1 MQVEKYL
8 KNYQPTIYKTFVQ
21 AMQNNKL
28 SHAYLLVGNKGVPL
42 LEIATFLAKSLLC
55 DDPSPL
61 ACNNCISCLRVDD
74 NNYPDCIILDG
85 EEKLISKDAVDN
97 ISTQFEKTPLEN
109 KGIMVYVLNGIEYMR
124 EEAINS
130 ILKFLEEPQEGVYAF
145 LTTNNENTILPT
157 IVSRCQTFH
166 LKSID
171 RNVVIEQAIDLGVE
185 RTDAE
190 LLSYFYNDGELI
202 YEIVNDEDESASYF
216 ACKKALEE
224 LLDALKRGDNDYA
237 VYFVQ
242 SKISPLVNKKETFR
256 FFLDCLIAVF
266 EDLLNIQNNRPIA
279 LSNYDTILQDIL
291 DNNDIDISSCLLEL
305 LKQRNMIGLNLNI
318 PLQLDHIILSIVRS
332 NIHES
337 RK

>member
-8 KNYQPTIYKTFVQ
+8 KNYQPTIYKTFVN
-21 AMQNNKL
+21 ALSDNKL

-74 NNYPDCIILDG
+74 NNYPDCIILNG
-85 EEKLISKDAVDN
+85 EEKLISKDAVDS
-97 ISTQFEKTPLEN
+97 ISHQFEKTPLEN

-124 EEAINS
+124 EEAING

-145 LTTNNENTILPT
+145 LTTNNENAILPT
-157 IVSRCQTFH
+157 IVSRCQTLH

-171 RNVVIEQAIDLGVE
+171 RKIVIEQAIDLGVE
-185 RTDAE
+185 RSDAE

-216 ACKKALEE
+216 TCKKALEE
-224 LLDALKRGDNDYA
+224 LLDALKNGDNEYA
-237 VYFVQ
+237 VYYVQ

-266 EDLLNIQNNRPIA
+266 EDLLNIQNNREIA
-279 LSNYDTILQDIL
+279 LTNYDTILQDIL
-291 DNNDIDISSCLLEL
+291 ANNNIDISSCLLEL
-305 LKQRNMIGLNLNI
+305 LKQRNMIGLNLTI
-318 PLQLDHIILSIVRS
+318 PLQLDHIILYIVRS
-332 NIHES
+332 VNHES
-337 RK
+337 K

>member
-21 AMQNNKL
+21 ALQNNKL

-74 NNYPDCIILDG
+74 NNYPDCIILNG

-97 ISTQFEKTPLEN
+97 ISHQFEKTPLEN

-130 ILKFLEEPQEGVYAF
+130 ILKFLEEPQSDVYAF
-145 LTTNNENTILPT
+145 LTTNNENAILPT
-157 IVSRCQTFH
+157 IVSRCQSLH

-171 RNVVIEQAIDLGVE
+171 RNIVIEQALDLGVE
-185 RTDAE
+185 RSDAE

-202 YEIVNDEDESASYF
+202 YEIINDENESNSYF

-224 LLDALKRGDNDYA
+224 LLDALKRGDNYYA
-237 VYFVQ
+237 LYFVQ
-242 SKISPLVNKKETFR
+242 SKISPMVNKKETFR

-279 LSNYDTILQDIL
+279 LTNYDTILQDIL
-291 DNNDIDISSCLLEL
+291 ENNHIDISSCLLEL

-318 PLQLDHIILSIVRS
+318 PLQLDHIIQYIVRS
-332 NIHES
+332 NSNES
-337 RK
+337 K

>member
-8 KNYQPTIYKTFVQ
+8 KNYQPTIYKTFVN
-21 AMQNNKL
+21 ALSDNKL

-74 NNYPDCIILDG
+74 NNYPDCIILNG

-97 ISTQFEKTPLEN
+97 ISHQFEKTPLEN
-109 KGIMVYVLNGIEYMR
+109 KGIMVYVLNSIEYMR
-124 EEAINS
+124 EEAING

-145 LTTNNENTILPT
+145 LTTNNENAILPT
-157 IVSRCQTFH
+157 IVSRCQTLH

-171 RNVVIEQAIDLGVE
+171 RKIVIEQAIDLGVE
-185 RTDAE
+185 RSDAE

-216 ACKKALEE
+216 TCKKALEE
-224 LLDALKRGDNDYA
+224 LLNALKNGDNEYA
-237 VYFVQ
+237 VYYVQ

-266 EDLLNIQNNRPIA
+266 EDLLNIQNNREIA
-279 LSNYDTILQDIL
+279 LTNYDTILQDIL
-291 DNNDIDISSCLLEL
+291 ANNNIDISSCLLEL
-305 LKQRNMIGLNLNI
+305 LKQRNMIGLNLTI
-318 PLQLDHIILSIVRS
+318 PLQLDHIILYIVRS
-332 NIHES
+332 ANHEF
-337 RK
+337 K

>member
-8 KNYQPTIYKTFVQ
+8 QNYQPTIYKTFVN
-21 AMQNNKL
+21 ALSDNKL

-74 NNYPDCIILDG
+74 NNYPDCIILNG

-97 ISTQFEKTPLEN
+97 ISHQFEKTPLEN

-124 EEAINS
+124 EEAING

-145 LTTNNENTILPT
+145 LTTNNENAILPT
-157 IVSRCQTFH
+157 IVSRCQTLH

-171 RNVVIEQAIDLGVE
+171 RKIVIEQAIDLGVE
-185 RTDAE
+185 RSDAE

-216 ACKKALEE
+216 TCKKALEK
-224 LLDALKRGDNDYA
+224 LLDALKNGDIEYA
-237 VYFVQ
+237 VYYVQ

-266 EDLLNIQNNRPIA
+266 EDLLNIQNNREIA
-279 LSNYDTILQDIL
+279 LTNYDTILQDIL
-291 DNNDIDISSCLLEL
+291 ANNNIDISSCLLEL
-305 LKQRNMIGLNLNI
+305 LKQRNMIGLNLTI

-332 NIHES
+332 ANHES
-337 RK
+337 K

>member
-8 KNYQPTIYKTFVQ
+8 KNYQPTIYKTFVN
-21 AMQNNKL
+21 ALSDNKL

-74 NNYPDCIILDG
+74 NNYPDCIILNG

-97 ISTQFEKTPLEN
+97 ISHQFEKTPLEN

-124 EEAINS
+124 EEAING

-145 LTTNNENTILPT
+145 LTTNNENAILPT
-157 IVSRCQTFH
+157 IVSRCQTLH

-171 RNVVIEQAIDLGVE
+171 RKIVIEQAIDLGVE
-185 RTDAE
+185 RSDAE

-216 ACKKALEE
+216 TCKKALEE
-224 LLDALKRGDNDYA
+224 LLDALKNGDNEYA
-237 VYFVQ
+237 VYYVQ

-266 EDLLNIQNNRPIA
+266 EDLLNIQNNREIA
-279 LSNYDTILQDIL
+279 LTNYDTILQDIL
-291 DNNDIDISSCLLEL
+291 ANNNIDISSCLLEL
-305 LKQRNMIGLNLNI
+305 LKQRNMIGLNLTI

-332 NIHES
+332 ANHES
-337 RK
+337 K

>member
-8 KNYQPTIYKTFVQ
+8 KQYQPTIYKTFVN
-21 AMQNNKL
+21 ALEGNKI

-74 NNYPDCIILDG
+74 NNYPDCVILDG
-85 EEKLISKDAVDN
+85 EEKLITKDSVDN
-97 ISTQFEKTPLEN
+97 IAHQFEKTPLET

-130 ILKFLEEPQEGVYAF
+130 ILKFLEEPQENVYAF
-145 LTTNNENTILPT
+145 LTTNNENAILPT
-157 IVSRCQTFH
+157 IVSRCQTLH
-166 LKSID
+166 LKAIERS
-171 RNVVIEQAIDLGVE
+171 VVIEQATSFGVN
-185 RTDAE
+185 RGDAE

-202 YEIVNDEDESASYF
+202 YEIINDENRGQNYAL
-216 ACKKALEE
+216 CKEA
-224 LLDALKRGDNDYA
+224 LLDLLEALKNNDKGYIHYYA
-237 VYFVQ
+237 Q
-242 SKISPLVNKKETFR
+242 SKIAPLVNKKETFR

-266 EDLLNIQNNRPIA
+266 EDLLNIQNSRDII
-279 LSNYDTILQDIL
+279 LTNYDTILQEIV
-291 DNNDIDISSCLLEL
+291 NNTDIDISGCLLEL

-318 PLQLDHIILSIVRS
+318 PLQLDHIILTITRG
-332 NIHES
+332 N
-337 RK
+337 

>member
-8 KNYQPTIYKTFVQ
+8 KNYQPTIYKTFVN
-21 AMQNNKL
+21 ALNDNKL

-74 NNYPDCIILDG
+74 NNYPDCIILNG

-97 ISTQFEKTPLEN
+97 ISHQFEKTPLEN

-124 EEAINS
+124 EEAING

-145 LTTNNENTILPT
+145 LTTNNENAILPT
-157 IVSRCQTFH
+157 IVSRCQTLH

-171 RNVVIEQAIDLGVE
+171 RKVVIEQAIDLGVE
-185 RTDAE
+185 RSDAE

-216 ACKKALEE
+216 TCKKALEE
-224 LLDALKRGDNDYA
+224 LLDALKRGDNEYA
-237 VYFVQ
+237 VYYVQ

-266 EDLLNIQNNRPIA
+266 EDLLNIQNNREIA
-279 LSNYDTILQDIL
+279 LTNYDTILQDIL
-291 DNNDIDISSCLLEL
+291 ANNHIDISSCLLEL
-305 LKQRNMIGLNLNI
+305 LKQRNMIGLNLTI

-332 NIHES
+332 INHES
-337 RK
+337 K

>member
-21 AMQNNKL
+21 ALQNNKL

-74 NNYPDCIILDG
+74 NNYPDCIILNG

-97 ISTQFEKTPLEN
+97 ISHQFEKTPLEN

-130 ILKFLEEPQEGVYAF
+130 ILKFLEEPQSDVYAF
-145 LTTNNENTILPT
+145 LTTNNENAILPT
-157 IVSRCQTFH
+157 IVSRCQSLH

-171 RNVVIEQAIDLGVE
+171 RNIVIEQALDLGVE
-185 RTDAE
+185 RSDAE

-202 YEIVNDEDESASYF
+202 YEIINDENESNSYF

-237 VYFVQ
+237 LYFVQ
-242 SKISPLVNKKETFR
+242 SKISPMVNKKETFR

-279 LSNYDTILQDIL
+279 LTNYDTILQDIL
-291 DNNDIDISSCLLEL
+291 ENNHIDISSCLLEL

-318 PLQLDHIILSIVRS
+318 PLQLDHIIQYIVRS
-332 NIHES
+332 NSNES
-337 RK
+337 K

>member
-8 KNYQPTIYKTFVQ
+8 KNYQPTIYNTFVQ

-97 ISTQFEKTPLEN
+97 ISHQFEKTPLET

-145 LTTNNENTILPT
+145 LTTNNENAILPT
-157 IVSRCQTFH
+157 IVSRCQTLH

-171 RNVVIEQAIDLGVE
+171 RNVVIEQALDLGVE
-185 RTDAE
+185 RSDAE

-224 LLDALKRGDNDYA
+224 LLDTLKRGAIQLAKLFLAQETAQLIITDANGRLA
-237 VYFVQ
+237 G
-242 SKISPLVNKKETFR
+242 LVSLREFCAK
-256 FFLDCLIAVF
+256 FFW
-266 EDLLNIQNNRPIA
+266 E
-279 LSNYDTILQDIL
+279 
-291 DNNDIDISSCLLEL
+291 
-305 LKQRNMIGLNLNI
+305 
-318 PLQLDHIILSIVRS
+318 
-332 NIHES
+332 
-337 RK
+337 

>member
-21 AMQNNKL
+21 AMQSNKL

-74 NNYPDCIILDG
+74 NNYPDCIILNG

-97 ISTQFEKTPLEN
+97 ISHQFEKTPLES

-130 ILKFLEEPQEGVYAF
+130 ILKFLEEPGKNVYAF
-145 LTTNNENTILPT
+145 LTTNNENSILPT
-157 IVSRCQTFH
+157 IISRCQVMR
-166 LKSID
+166 LKLID
-171 RNVVIEQAIDLGVE
+171 RNIVIQDAMENEVSKE
-185 RTDAE
+185 DAE

-202 YEIVNDEDESASYF
+202 ADILSDEDEKDEYNDAKEAF
-216 ACKKALEE
+216 VEFLNELKKEDPRE
-224 LLDALKRGDNDYA
+224 VIYYA
-237 VYFVQ
+237 Q
-242 SKISPLVNKKETFR
+242 TEIIPLVKTKESAR
-256 FFLDCLIAVF
+256 FFIDMLSQAFKDIIT
-266 EDLLNIQNNRPIA
+266 IQNGGYPILDSYA
-279 LSNYDTILQDIL
+279 TILQELADKLTNAQEVLI
-291 DNNDIDISSCLLEL
+291 EL
-305 LKQRNMIGLNLNI
+305 LKDRNLINTNVNISLLIDHLVLNI
-318 PLQLDHIILSIVRS
+318 VK
-332 NIHES
+332 E
-337 RK
+337 

>member
-21 AMQNNKL
+21 AMEKGKL
-28 SHAYLLVGNKGVPL
+28 SHAYLLVGSKGVPL

-55 DDPSPL
+55 DEPSPL

-85 EEKLISKDAVDN
+85 AEKLISKDAVDT
-97 ISTQFEKTPLEN
+97 ISHQFERTPLET
-109 KGIMVYVLNGIEYMR
+109 KGIMVYVLNCIEYMR

-145 LTTNNENTILPT
+145 LTTNNENAILPT
-157 IVSRCQTFH
+157 IVSRCQTLH
-166 LKSID
+166 LKAID
-171 RNVVIEQAIDLGVE
+171 RNLVIEQAVDLGVE
-185 RTDAE
+185 KGDAE

-202 YEIVNDEDESASYF
+202 YEIINNEEESEYYF

-224 LLDALKRGDNDYA
+224 LLNALKNGDNDYA
-237 VYFVQ
+237 VYYVQ
-242 SKISPLVNKKETFR
+242 SKISPLVNKKESFR
-256 FFLDCLIAVF
+256 FFLDCLITVF
-266 EDLLNIQNNRPIA
+266 EDLLNIQNNRPIT
-279 LSNYDTILQDIL
+279 LTNYDTILQDIL
-291 DNNDIDISSCLLEL
+291 DNNHIDVSSCLLEL

-332 NIHES
+332 NINES
-337 RK
+337 R